1 MGINTLYRS
10 SILYLQGQTS
20 LFNTCIAMNLTD
32 IVIASFLLGW
42 TLRTA
47 QFTCQSAV
55 GGYRDCTCG
64 VQYRDVEER
73 CCSVR
78 TCLQPVVFTENMT
91 CPFQCLNNGTYIAED
106 HLCQCT
112 NGRYGLCC
120 EKGNIFLK
128 HACGIND

>member
-10 SILYLQGQTS
+10 SIYLQGQTS
-20 LFNTCIAMNLTD
+20 LLELVTMHVTY
-32 IVIASFLLGW
+32 IVIVSFLLGW

-55 GGYRDCTCG
+55 GEYRDCTCG

-78 TCLQPVVFTENMT
+78 TCLQPVVLTENMT

-106 HLCQCT
+106 HRCQCT

-120 EKGNIFLK
+120 EKGNIFLM
-128 HACGIND
+128 HAASHAT

>member
-1 MGINTLYRS
+1 MKCMCMEYNKTAWCKKSFHFCTALWIYTMHLLR
-10 SILYLQGQTS
+10 T
-20 LFNTCIAMNLTD
+20 
-32 IVIASFLLGW
+32 VIASFLLGW

-64 VQYRDVEER
+64 VQYRDVEKR

-91 CPFQCLNNGTYIAED
+91 CPFQCLSNGTYIAED

-112 NGRYGLCC
+112 EGRYGLCC
-120 EKGNIFLK
+120 EKGTRL
-128 HACGIND
+128 HVQLM